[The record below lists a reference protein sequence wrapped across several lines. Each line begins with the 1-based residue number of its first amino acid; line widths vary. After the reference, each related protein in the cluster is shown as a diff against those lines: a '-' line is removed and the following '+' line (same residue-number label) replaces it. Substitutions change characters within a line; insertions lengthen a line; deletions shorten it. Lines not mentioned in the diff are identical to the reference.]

1 MRVTVEVAP
10 GELYDKISILDI
22 KMSRI
27 CDQNKLSHVVNEHT
41 TLIRSAA
48 ELTAKLPQQSRL
60 LLQEHIASLLSINN
74 TIWDV
79 LQKQRDLE
87 HAKDFGQEF
96 ISTSLD
102 VYHLNDKRAEYK
114 KKINEI
120 FGSDI
125 AEVKSYTERT

>member
-27 CDQNKLSHVVNEHT
+27 CDQSKLSHVINEHT
-41 TLIRSAA
+41 TLTRSAA
-48 ELTAKLPQQSRL
+48 ELASKLPQQSRI

-87 HAKDFGQEF
+87 YAKDFGREF
-96 ISTSLD
+96 VSASLD
-102 VYHLNDKRAEYK
+102 VYHLNDKRAEHK

-120 FGSDI
+120 FKSDI